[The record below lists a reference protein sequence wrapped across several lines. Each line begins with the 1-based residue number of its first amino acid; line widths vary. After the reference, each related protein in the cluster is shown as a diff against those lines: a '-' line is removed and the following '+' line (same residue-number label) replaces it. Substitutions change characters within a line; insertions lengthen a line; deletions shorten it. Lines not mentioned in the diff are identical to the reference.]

1 MSNEVLH
8 SIGIKNIDRVE
19 SYTIRSEANQ
29 DILKVYYKKEKGDLF
44 HRSEK
49 LKFPREQKT
58 FKNESGKY
66 ENTKEISSILHKAM
80 IQLDKVTL
88 AERKEKDVKQKIV
101 ADLRHLEQVV
111 ANKIAEIE
119 ADLERLK

>member
-66 ENTKEISSILHKAM
+66 ENTNEISSILHKAM

-88 AERKEKDVKQKIV
+88 IERKEKDVKKKIV

-111 ANKIAEIE
+111 SNKIAEIE

>member
-58 FKNESGKY
+58 FKNESGNY
-66 ENTKEISSILHKAM
+66 EDTKEISSTLHKAM
-80 IQLDKVTL
+80 SELDKVTL

-111 ANKIAEIE
+111 SNKIAEIE

>member
-88 AERKEKDVKQKIV
+88 IERKEKDVKKKIV

-111 ANKIAEIE
+111 SNKIAEIE